1 MECIG
6 ETMNEDRFFRV
17 LVAHSLQKIE
27 KTFLNLLFFYQLQS
41 VIRTRL
47 CKRRQN
53 VNKKEAEE
61 AEGKEVTE
69 FIV

>member
-1 MECIG
+1 MYRG
-6 ETMNEDRFFRV
+6 DNERGQI
-17 LVAHSLQKIE
+17 LQGFGCSFTAKIE

-61 AEGKEVTE
+61 VEGKEVTE